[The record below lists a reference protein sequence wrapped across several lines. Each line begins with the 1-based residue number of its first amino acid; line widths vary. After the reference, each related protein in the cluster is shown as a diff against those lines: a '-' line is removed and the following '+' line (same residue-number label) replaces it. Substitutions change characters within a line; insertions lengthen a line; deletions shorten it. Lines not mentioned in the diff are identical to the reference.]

1 MRIEWK
7 SEQHGVARCP
17 ADFKVFGEVEAAGT
31 FEAYVAIFGT
41 PDRSDFF
48 GDSDIIEPGAFTQTL
63 QEKGLP
69 PVVWSHVWT
78 IPPVG
83 QALQAVEDAKGLRI
97 KARLF
102 LEDDGISG
110 QFAPLDPHRHDRD
123 AARRA

>member
-7 SEQHGVARCP
+7 SNLHGVACCP
-17 ADFKVFGEVEAAGT
+17 ADFKVLGEGEPAGT
-31 FEAYVAIFGT
+31 FEAYVAVFST
-41 PDRSDFF
+41 PDRPDFF

-69 PVVWSHVWT
+69 PIVWSHVWT

-102 LEDDGISG
+102 LGDEDGT
-110 QFAPLDPHRHDRD
+110 FVAPRTGHADPYRD
-123 AARRA
+123 P